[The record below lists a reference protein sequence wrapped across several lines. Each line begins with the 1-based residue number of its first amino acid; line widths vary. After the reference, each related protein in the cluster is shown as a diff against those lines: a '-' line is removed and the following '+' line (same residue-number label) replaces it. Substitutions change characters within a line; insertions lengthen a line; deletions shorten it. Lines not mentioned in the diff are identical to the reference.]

1 MTETEL
7 KKVFTARQMEL
18 LLKAF
23 DFVCFDRNDLADELS
38 FMLIT
43 LCDKSYEGP
52 LTFDD
57 IKKWIFEV
65 ERDRIKYPLD
75 KKLIDRMF
83 NITET
88 NELIR
93 YFDETPYAR
102 SAGSNELNQEMLARI
117 LNDYGYDGILDVDEI
132 KAWVDKHSD
141 KNAYIWKDIVH
152 RKVKLDSSF
161 DPTVNQEAA

>member
-1 MTETEL
+1 MTEAEL

-23 DFVCFDRNDLADELS
+23 DFVCFDRNDLASELS
-38 FMLIT
+38 LMLT
-43 LCDKSYEGP
+43 TMSVSDKSYEGP

-57 IKKWIFEV
+57 IKKCIYEV

-88 NELIR
+88 NELTR
-93 YFDETPYAR
+93 YFDEILYAR
-102 SAGSNELNQEMLARI
+102 SEGSNDLNQEMLARI
-117 LNDYGYDGILDVDEI
+117 LNDNGYNGILDIDDLTD
-132 KAWVDKHSD
+132 WVDKHSD

-152 RKVKLDSSF
+152 RKVKLD
-161 DPTVNQEAA
+161 